1 MHPARAWR
9 GRSQRYRLEG
19 EICEGCGARL
29 FPPRDVCPEC
39 QRPARTPYPFS
50 GRGEVYSYTVVYEPP
65 AGYEEQA
72 PYIVALI
79 KLEEGPLVS
88 AMLTDVG
95 PEEVYIG
102 MPVEMVTR
110 VLHRQGEH
118 GVIAYGYKFRPVL
131 RRRVTIPSPLA
142 TVTARAE

>member
-9 GRSQRYRLEG
+9 GRRQRYVLEG

-29 FPPRDVCPEC
+29 FPPRDICPEC

-65 AGYEEQA
+65 AGYEDQA
-72 PYIVALI
+72 PYVVALV

-88 AMLTDVG
+88 AMLTDAL

-110 VLHRQGEH
+110 VLHRQGER

-131 RRRVTIPSPLA
+131 RAAVPQVAQPVPA
-142 TVTARAE
+142 TA

>member
-39 QRPARTPYPFS
+39 QRPARAPYPFS

-88 AMLTDVG
+88 AMLTDVE

-118 GVIAYGYKFRPVL
+118 GVIAYGYKFRPIL
-131 RRRVTIPSPLA
+131 RRMVTIPSPTA
-142 TVTARAE
+142 TVTAGAE